1 MGGGSKA
8 AGMEKR
14 EGSRSFSPGVV
25 LIACMTTLPILVLTL
40 GAYHSWSLDWLRG
53 VTVVSLKGSED
64 ESFISS
70 PAPEDKLLG
79 GLLAPGFDEG
89 SCLSRYQSALYRKA
103 SPHLPSRYLQARLR
117 KYEAQHKKCGPGT
130 DPYKKAIEQFKSN
143 HSTGPMEC
151 NYIVWTPYNG
161 LGNRMLTIA
170 SAFLYALLNNRILLI
185 HVPKDLDDLFCEPFP
200 ETSWVLPSDFPI
212 IDQLSSFHIRTPQSY
227 ANMLRNKVIN
237 KNSNGS
243 LPAYVYLHL
252 NHDYSELDKL
262 FFCEDDQLFLKKF
275 PWLVL
280 KSDNYFIPAL
290 FLVPEYEEELRRL
303 FPSRETVFHHLGRY
317 LFHPTNTVWGMITRY
332 YEAYLGKAE
341 EKMGIQIRIFQF
353 APISSENLLD
363 QILNCSRIENLL
375 PEISLKGSSS
385 STTKAVRSKSVLVAS
400 LYSGYSEKIRD
411 MYFEHAAAA
420 GEIISVFQ
428 PSHEETQHTEK
439 QTHNQKAWAEVYLL
453 SFSDVLITSS
463 WSTFGYM
470 AQGLGGLKPYILAL
484 PENRNAPN
492 PPCRRAM
499 SMEPCFH
506 SPPTYDCKAG
516 KQVDKG
522 ALGPHVRHCEDVSR
536 GLKLFD

>member
-1 MGGGSKA
+1 MGGASK

-14 EGSRSFSPGVV
+14 DGCGNFSPGVV
-25 LIACMTTLPILVLTL
+25 LIACITTLPLLVLAV
-40 GAYHSWSLDWLRG
+40 GAYQSRSLDWLHAVG
-53 VTVVSLKGSED
+53 LVSLKGSED
-64 ESFISS
+64 DSFVST
-70 PAPEDKLLG
+70 PAPVDKLLG
-79 GLLAPGFDEG
+79 GLLAPGFDEE

-103 SPHLPSRYLQARLR
+103 SPHLPSRYLLARLR

-143 HSTGPMEC
+143 HSMGPMEC
-151 NYIVWTPYNG
+151 NYVVWTPYNG

-170 SAFLYALLNNRILLI
+170 STFLYALLNNRILLI
-185 HVPKDLDDLFCEPFP
+185 HAPSDLDDLFCEPFSK
-200 ETSWVLPSDFPI
+200 TSWVLPSDFPI
-212 IDQLSSFHIRTPQSY
+212 IDRLSSFDIHTPQSY
-227 ANMLRNKVIN
+227 ANMLAKKVID
-237 KNSNGS
+237 KHSNGS

-252 NHDYSELDKL
+252 THDYSELDKL

-303 FPSRETVFHHLGRY
+303 FPSRETVSHHLGRY
-317 LFHPTNTVWGMITRY
+317 LFHPTNAVWGMITRY
-332 YEAYLGKAE
+332 YEAYLAKAE
-341 EKMGIQIRIFQF
+341 EKMGIQIRIFPF
-353 APISSENLLD
+353 AHISSENLLA
-363 QILNCSRIENLL
+363 QILNCSRNENLL
-375 PEISLKGSSS
+375 PEISVEGS

-400 LYSGYSEKIRD
+400 LYTGYADKIRD
-411 MYFEHAAAA
+411 MYYEHAATT

-428 PSHEETQHTEK
+428 PSHEEKQHTEK
-439 QTHNQKAWAEVYLL
+439 QAHNQKALAEIYLL
-453 SFSDVLITSS
+453 SFSDVLVTSS

-470 AQGLGGLKPYILAL
+470 AQGLGGVKPYILAF
-484 PENRNAPN
+484 PEDGKAPN

-506 SPPTYDCKAG
+506 SPPTYDCKAR
-516 KQVDKG
+516 KNVDKG
-522 ALGPHVRHCEDVSR
+522 ALGRHVRHCEDVSR